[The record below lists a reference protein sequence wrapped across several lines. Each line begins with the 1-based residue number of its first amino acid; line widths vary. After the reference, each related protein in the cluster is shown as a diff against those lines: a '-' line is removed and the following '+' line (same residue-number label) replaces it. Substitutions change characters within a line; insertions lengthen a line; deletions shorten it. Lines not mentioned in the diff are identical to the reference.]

1 MNRTAAAPA
10 APGAEDGPGLPARPP
25 AARMA
30 IAVLA
35 LIGLLIAAYLALYKL
50 GYLGVIQCT
59 VGGCE
64 TVQSSQY
71 ALFLGVPVAVWG
83 VGAYLTLLILAAL
96 GVQPRW
102 VYEKWV
108 ALAIFGVAATGVIFS
123 AYLTYLEAAVIQAWC
138 QWCVVSAVIIT
149 LIFLLSLPGL
159 RYAR

>member
-1 MNRTAAAPA
+1 MTRTAAAPA
-10 APGAEDGPGLPARPP
+10 ASRVEDWQGLADRPP
-25 AARMA
+25 VARMA

-71 ALFLGVPVAVWG
+71 ALFLGIPVAVWG
-83 VGAYLTLLILAAL
+83 AGAYLTLLILAAL
-96 GVQPRW
+96 GVQPRR
-102 VYEKWV
+102 VSERWV
-108 ALAIFGVAATGVIFS
+108 ALAIFGVAAAGVIFS